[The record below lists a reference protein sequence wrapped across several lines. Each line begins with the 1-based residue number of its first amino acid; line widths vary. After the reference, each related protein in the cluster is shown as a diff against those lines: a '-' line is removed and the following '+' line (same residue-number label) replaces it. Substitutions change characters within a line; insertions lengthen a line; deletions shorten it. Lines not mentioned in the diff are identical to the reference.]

1 MTVNDPLET
10 ARANIIKIINKTP
23 TRKNMVLADFKQAYF
38 EVAGVIL
45 NPELLGFDNV
55 ETLLRV
61 LAEDLVFLD
70 HEHDTNHIVITF
82 KDNGLLQVVI
92 PTQEAPEE
100 GQVVRVVVGQIV
112 NPSKFF
118 IQLASEYD
126 RLNDLMDSLDS
137 FYAKDRSSSQLTLEG
152 CDVTVGDLVAVP
164 WTDNMWYRGKVMG
177 VKDLTTLKVFY
188 MDYGSVADVKRT
200 LARQLS
206 HEFHYLPCQAI
217 LAKMSGLVPPDG
229 RKWSGTSTARL
240 LKLTRDS
247 HQAPLQ
253 AIIRGREGDKVAVWL
268 IDKDGEGVNELLVD
282 EGLAIYDQGDYTIRE
297 VLASEDKNR
306 DEEKANLEAEIMKFH
321 KVVMQLSGHEEEWR
335 VQEHLEKAQDHSRR
349 LEQLQGA
356 IKCSLPGSCVV
367 EKKAVT
373 TDWGNAW
380 IHIIKVAG
388 GSWIISTEVSSLV
401 REWRGW
407 DLLEKRLASKHL
419 KLDKLI
425 ILKGDNT
432 WKILID
438 NEVEG
443 MKDKKGEFKDE
454 VSLYR
459 LDLLPDLFNLFTE
472 KCKVTATSLAHL
484 ISMG

>member
-10 ARANIIKIINKTP
+10 ARANIVKIINKTP

-70 HEHDTNHIVITF
+70 HEHDTNQIVITF

-92 PTQEAPEE
+92 PTQEAPVE

-118 IQLASEYD
+118 IQLASEYG

-137 FYAKDRSSSQLTLEG
+137 FYAMDRSSTQLTLEG

-206 HEFHYLPCQAI
+206 PQFHYLPCQAI

-247 HQAPLQ
+247 HLAPLQ
-253 AIIRGREGDKVAVWL
+253 AIIRGREGDKVAVLL
-268 IDKDGEGVNELLVD
+268 IDKDGEGVNE
-282 EGLAIYDQGDYTIRE
+282 
-297 VLASEDKNR
+297 
-306 DEEKANLEAEIMKFH
+306 
-321 KVVMQLSGHEEEWR
+321 
-335 VQEHLEKAQDHSRR
+335 
-349 LEQLQGA
+349 
-356 IKCSLPGSCVV
+356 
-367 EKKAVT
+367 
-373 TDWGNAW
+373 
-380 IHIIKVAG
+380 
-388 GSWIISTEVSSLV
+388 
-401 REWRGW
+401 
-407 DLLEKRLASKHL
+407 
-419 KLDKLI
+419 
-425 ILKGDNT
+425 
-432 WKILID
+432 
-438 NEVEG
+438 
-443 MKDKKGEFKDE
+443 
-454 VSLYR
+454 
-459 LDLLPDLFNLFTE
+459 
-472 KCKVTATSLAHL
+472 
-484 ISMG
+484 